1 MMEMP
6 LWRTRFAD
14 WLELRYRSRDTRHNY
29 LNHLSPFLQFIQAM
43 GLTSWAELNQDV
55 LEEYRGHVFAL
66 RHPRTGNALKVGTHV
81 VRLMAVKVFCK
92 FLVRDGYLLA
102 NPAAQLELPRRKKPL
117 PLVLT
122 ESEVLKLMATPDTE
136 KLTGIRDRA
145 VLELLYGTG
154 LRNGE
159 MCSLTLDLV
168 DLATHQLRLQQGK
181 GDKGRILPLGQEAQV
196 WLELYLESVRPF
208 LLRTPAVTALFLD
221 RWGHG
226 PISRNTVS
234 ALVRKLGKKAGLG
247 KEVTPHSLRHS
258 CATHMLRRGAGLR
271 HIQQMLFYN
280 ESASTEHYTKVEVTD
295 LSRVLAR
302 CHPRESF
309 KKS

>member
-1 MMEMP
+1 
-6 LWRTRFAD
+6 
-14 WLELRYRSRDTRHNY
+14 
-29 LNHLSPFLQFIQAM
+29 
-43 GLTSWAELNQDV
+43 
-55 LEEYRGHVFAL
+55 
-66 RHPRTGNALKVGTHV
+66 
-81 VRLMAVKVFCK
+81 
-92 FLVRDGYLLA
+92 
-102 NPAAQLELPRRKKPL
+102 
-117 PLVLT
+117 
-122 ESEVLKLMATPDTE
+122 
-136 KLTGIRDRA
+136 
-145 VLELLYGTG
+145 
-154 LRNGE
+154 

-226 PISRNTVS
+226 PISRSTVS
-234 ALVRKLGKKAGLG
+234 TLVRKLGRKAGLG

-271 HIQQMLFYN
+271 HIQQMLGH
-280 ESASTEHYTKVEVTD
+280 EQLSSTEHYTRVEVTD
-295 LSRVLAR
+295 LRRVLAR

-309 KKS
+309 KKP